1 MAVADIFPSRD
12 ERAAGARFGL
22 DRISGRTQNGTIPAM
37 DRRTFLAAG
46 AAAVLQTKRASAAAN
61 VKFGLDLFSVRSQ
74 GWTPFQHLD
83 YCAKHGI
90 QVVHFSELR
99 FIGSLQPEN
108 LKKVRAYAE
117 ERKIEV

>member
-1 MAVADIFPSRD
+1 MNARQSRD
-12 ERAAGARFGL
+12 SAQ
-22 DRISGRTQNGTIPAM
+22 DRITGPAQNGTIPAM

-46 AAAVLQTKRASAAAN
+46 TAALLQTKRASAAAN

-83 YCAKHGI
+83 FCAKHGI

-99 FIGSLQPEN
+99 FIGNQEPDN
-108 LKKVRAYAE
+108 LKKVRAYAA
-117 ERKIEV
+117 ERKIEVE